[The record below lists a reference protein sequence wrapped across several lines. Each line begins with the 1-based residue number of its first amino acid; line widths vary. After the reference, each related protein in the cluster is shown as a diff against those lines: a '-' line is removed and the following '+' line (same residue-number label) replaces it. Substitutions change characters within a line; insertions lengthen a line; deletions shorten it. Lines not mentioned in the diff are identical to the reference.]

1 MFKHYVHYYYNAWK
15 LLTRND
21 QILNKEQLKNVLQ
34 KIQSQW
40 LKTHDRK
47 KGKLCILILIS

>member
-34 KIQSQW
+34 KIQRQW